1 MIETIKHLLGFCG
14 EPHGLA
20 HILLTGGSF
29 LSGILHYL
37 RNTIRRQMMRKK
49 KRVPFHIKHNL
60 KPYEYED
67 KKFYA
72 KNQEEADAY
81 IQRLKEVENKESALT

>member
-1 MIETIKHLLGFCG
+1 
-14 EPHGLA
+14 
-20 HILLTGGSF
+20 
-29 LSGILHYL
+29 
-37 RNTIRRQMMRKK
+37 MRKK

-60 KPYEYED
+60 KSYEYED

-81 IQRLKEVENKESALT
+81 IQRLKEIENKESALT

>member
-1 MIETIKHLLGFCG
+1 
-14 EPHGLA
+14 
-20 HILLTGGSF
+20 
-29 LSGILHYL
+29 
-37 RNTIRRQMMRKK
+37 MRKK

-60 KPYEYED
+60 KPYIIVTTGIDIKAVNVTEEDEYD
-67 KKFYA
+67 GGKRFYA